1 MATRSHLRVLVLT
14 CALMVAVGGSMVA
27 QGYRVGDVVEDFS
40 LRSTK
45 GGTVSLAALGNV
57 QGAIVVFTCNHC
69 PYAKKYE
76 SRIIALHDDYAP
88 EGYPVIA
95 INPNDPSQVP
105 EDSFENMVKRAEEK
119 QYPFHYAFDETQEV
133 ARRFGATR
141 TPHVFLLHREA
152 DGKFR
157 VAYIGAID
165 DSPDDPTAVEQEY
178 VRNAIEA
185 LKTGSKVDPTFTKA
199 VGCTIKWRKKSSN

>member
-141 TPHVFLLHREA
+141 TPHVF
-152 DGKFR
+152 
-157 VAYIGAID
+157 
-165 DSPDDPTAVEQEY
+165 
-178 VRNAIEA
+178 
-185 LKTGSKVDPTFTKA
+185 
-199 VGCTIKWRKKSSN
+199 

>member
-1 MATRSHLRVLVLT
+1 
-14 CALMVAVGGSMVA
+14 
-27 QGYRVGDVVEDFS
+27 
-40 LRSTK
+40 
-45 GGTVSLAALGNV
+45 
-57 QGAIVVFTCNHC
+57 VFTCNHC

-76 SRIIALHDDYAP
+76 SRIIALHDDYAH

>member
-1 MATRSHLRVLVLT
+1 MRALRNAV
-14 CALMVAVGGSMVA
+14 VAVLMSVAMFA
-27 QGYRVGDVVEDFS
+27 QGYRAGDVVEDFS
-40 LRSTK
+40 LPSTK
-45 GGTVSLAALGNV
+45 GGNVSLASLGTV
-57 QGAIVVFTCNHC
+57 HGAIVVFTCNHC

-76 SRIIALHDDYAP
+76 DRIIALHDDYTP
-88 EGYPVIA
+88 EGYPVVA

-105 EDSFENMVKRAEEK
+105 EDSFEKMIERSQEK
-119 QYPFHYAFDETQEV
+119 NYPFHYLFDETQQV

-141 TPHVFLLHREA
+141 TPHVFLLHQES

-165 DSPDDPTAVEQEY
+165 DSPDDPKAVEHEY

-185 LKTGSKVDPTFTKA
+185 LKVGSKIDPTFTKA
-199 VGCTIKWRKKSSN
+199 VGCTIKWRKK